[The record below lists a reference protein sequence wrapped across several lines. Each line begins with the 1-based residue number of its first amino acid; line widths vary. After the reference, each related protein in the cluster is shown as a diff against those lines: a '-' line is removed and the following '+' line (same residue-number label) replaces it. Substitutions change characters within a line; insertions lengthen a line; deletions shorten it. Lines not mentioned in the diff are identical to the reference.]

1 MEVVGFCTKLRTSHV
16 DGPLDDDEEAVKDEE
31 EEAAAGAAVVCDPP
45 VAEAE
50 SRSLAATRVA
60 SLSRC
65 SSRLRSAGSSKVE
78 LAAAAA
84 ELACSCSLLLTA
96 DGAIL
101 LLRFMPP
108 ITVPPLIAANDFSR
122 RLASF
127 LLPNRKSNCILST
140 FLRGY

>member
-1 MEVVGFCTKLRTSHV
+1 M
-16 DGPLDDDEEAVKDEE
+16 DGPLDDEEAVKDEE
-31 EEAAAGAAVVCDPP
+31 EEAAAGAAVVCA
-45 VAEAE
+45 AEAD

-108 ITVPPLIAANDFSR
+108 IPIPAPPLIAANDFSR

-127 LLPNRKSNCILST
+127 LMPV
-140 FLRGY
+140 